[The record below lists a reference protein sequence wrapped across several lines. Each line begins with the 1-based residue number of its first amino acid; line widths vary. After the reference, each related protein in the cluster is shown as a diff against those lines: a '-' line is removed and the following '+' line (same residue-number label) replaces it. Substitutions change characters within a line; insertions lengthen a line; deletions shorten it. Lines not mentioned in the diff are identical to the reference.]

1 MSNNYQ
7 DTKEADMTFFELVKQ
22 CLQREAVR
30 TEPDKQFTI
39 QKVLKEFSE
48 KWKNKKKSQG

>member
-1 MSNNYQ
+1 VSNNYQ

-22 CLQREAVR
+22 CLQKEAVR

-39 QKVLKEFSE
+39 QKVLKEFNE
-48 KWKNKKKSQG
+48 KWKSK